1 MENEREPRSSITRTI
16 NDSPSVS
23 TRVREVKLSKFT
35 TIFAGVTFIIMGAV
49 AYITDLSPTGA
60 IILGAM
66 GIPGIIAGIKG
77 SWVEK
82 ER

>member
-1 MENEREPRSSITRTI
+1 MENKGELRNSITRTT

-23 TRVREVKLSKFT
+23 MHTHEMKLSKFT
-35 TIFAGVTFIIMGAV
+35 TLLAGVTFIIMGVV
-49 AYITDLSPTGA
+49 AYITNLNPTGA

-77 SWVEK
+77 SWVKK